1 MCVCINT
8 CACVYICAY
17 ILYISVC
24 SHWALNCD
32 ADFNVS
38 SDELGSVDRRC
49 GPRTVHESMDA
60 TTMKAE
66 NYSDQCDQL
75 I

>member
-1 MCVCINT
+1 MYKYMCVCVHM
-8 CACVYICAY
+8 CVYIVYKCMQP
-17 ILYISVC
+17 LVS
-24 SHWALNCD
+24 ALNCD